1 MKRLTRGLASL
12 AVTAM
17 AVAPGAAAAQ
27 APDQSVEEVVVT
39 GSRIRTSPLEQS
51 QPIVQID
58 QEAIAKSGLTST
70 ADVLQRIPSAG
81 GGLNA
86 KFNNSG
92 NFGNPPDGGGVGAG
106 SAEIDLR
113 YLGSRRVL
121 VLVDGLRWVSGAS
134 ASGVPGAVDLNTIPP
149 AMISRMEVLQE
160 GASPI
165 YGSDAIAGVVNII
178 TKQSQDGLQ
187 ASAQIGGYGEG
198 DGFSQDYNVSWGVT
212 QEGTRVVLGGGYYKQ
227 DPVLSGDRDISRY
240 PSPYATSCVEGGCS
254 GFPVLGR
261 FIVTDP
267 NTGTNFDAT
276 LKVPLA
282 IGQRPIYV
290 PGNPTGAAGD
300 LTDFTTAG
308 RFNFQPYNYI
318 LTPSERL
325 SFFGNV
331 NQEITEDINLRVR
344 ASYVDRRSANQAGPL
359 PLIVGPSAGN
369 GNLLDTVNIDVTNPY
384 NPFGFTLEPGTFD
397 LVGRRMIE
405 NGPRHYE
412 QKVNT
417 WNLTGALD
425 GDFQVSGHAWYWDVN
440 VVWSRNHAE
449 QTFTGNINA
458 QRVQQ
463 ALGPLAGCTGSC
475 VPLNLFGGT
484 GTITPAMLSFIG
496 FTQQDVSEQELR
508 DYSANLTGDI
518 FDLPAGALA
527 FAAGYEHRETEGFF
541 QPDPIVAAGLS
552 SDIPAQPTSGSITVD
567 EFYAELRAPLLADLP
582 FAYKLDVS
590 LAGRWFDYSTSGKDA
605 TYKAGL
611 TWRPIEEVLVRASW
625 GEGFRAPTIG
635 ELYGSASRFDQ
646 EVVDPCSDIL
656 GLAGGA
662 PANATVR
669 ANCIASGVPANGSFT
684 QISPQVS
691 VLTSG
696 NSALQPETSESWNY
710 SVVWEPQALKE
721 ATWASGGSLELAY
734 TDIELDQAIQAQ
746 NGQAFLTRCATTAD
760 PIACGAISRASSGSV
775 IAISNPLIN
784 IGGIKTRAV
793 DLNLIYTS
801 RDYDFGQFTA
811 RSYTTWL
818 LEFTEFVPA
827 ADGLL
832 EINREGTERGSPDQ
846 AYPKTKSTF
855 IVDWD
860 RGEWGATGTLR
871 YISSVDEPEVT
882 ANKLDSR
889 TYLDAQLRWHPEFM
903 NEGVRVAVGVNN
915 LLDKDPPGCISCG
928 LNNFDPNAYD
938 APGRV
943 FYLQLSYRQ

>member
-12 AVTAM
+12 AVTAV
-17 AVAPGAAAAQ
+17 AVTPGVAAAQ
-27 APDQSVEEVVVT
+27 QPTVEEVIVT

-51 QPIVQID
+51 QPVVQID

-81 GGLNA
+81 GGLNS

-106 SAEIDLR
+106 AAEIDLR

-149 AMISRMEVLQE
+149 AMISRVEVLQE

-178 TKQSQDGLQ
+178 TKNSQDGLQ

-198 DGFSQDYNVSWGVT
+198 DGFAQDYNVSWGLT

-227 DPVLSGDRDISRY
+227 DPVSSGDRDISRF
-240 PSPYATSCVEGGCS
+240 PSPYATSCLEGGCS

-276 LKVPLA
+276 LKRALA
-282 IGQRPIYV
+282 VGQRPVYV

-300 LTDFTTAG
+300 LTDFTDEG

-318 LTPSERL
+318 VTPSERL
-325 SFFGNV
+325 SLFGSV
-331 NQEITEDINLRVR
+331 TQELTESVRLRAR
-344 ASYVDRRSANQAGPL
+344 ASYVNRVSANQAGPL

-369 GNLLDTVNIDVTNPY
+369 GNLLDTVNIDATNPF
-384 NPFGFTLEPGTFD
+384 NPFGFTLEPGTYD

-417 WNLTGALD
+417 WNVTGTLE
-425 GDFQVSGHAWYWDVN
+425 GDFAVGENRWYWDVN
-440 VVWSRNHAE
+440 AVWSRNHAE

-463 ALGPLAGCTGSC
+463 ALGPLSGCTGEC

-484 GTITPAMLSFIG
+484 GTITPAMLRYIG
-496 FTQQDVSEQELR
+496 FTQMDVSEQELR
-508 DYSANLTGDI
+508 DYSANLTGDL
-518 FDLPAGALA
+518 FELPAGALA
-527 FAAGYEHRETEGFF
+527 FAAGYEHRESEGFF
-541 QPDPIVAAGLS
+541 QPDPIVVAGLS
-552 SDIPAQPTSGSITVD
+552 ADIPAQPTKGSITVD
-567 EFYAELRAPLLADLP
+567 EFYAELRAPLLKDMP
-582 FAYKLDVS
+582 FANKLDVT

-611 TWRPIEEVLVRASW
+611 NWRPIEDVLVRASW
-625 GEGFRAPTIG
+625 GEGFRAPSIG

-646 EVVDPCSDIL
+646 EVVDPCSDML
-656 GLAGGA
+656 GLSGGPRA
-662 PANATVR
+662 SPTVI
-669 ANCIASGVPANGSFT
+669 ANCVAAGVPASGSFV

-696 NSALQPETSESWNY
+696 NPALQPETSESWSY

-721 ATWASGGSLELAY
+721 STWASGGSVELVY
-734 TDIELDQAIQAQ
+734 SDIQLDDAIQAQ

-760 PIACGAISRASSGSV
+760 PIACDAISRASSGSV

-793 DLNLIYTS
+793 DLNLLYS
-801 RDYDFGQFTA
+801 SPEFSFGRFNVS
-811 RSYTTWL
+811 SYTTWL
-818 LEFTEFVPA
+818 LEFTESVPA
-827 ADGLL
+827 ANGLL
-832 EINREGTERGSPDQ
+832 EIKREGTERGSPDQ
-846 AYPKTKSTF
+846 AYPKAKSTF
-855 IVDWD
+855 IVDWGMGD
-860 RGEWGATGTLR
+860 WGATGTLR
-871 YISSVDEPEVT
+871 YISSVDEPPET

-889 TYLDAQLRWHPEFM
+889 TYLDAQVRWTPSFWTDD
-903 NEGVRVAVGVNN
+903 VRVAIGVNN
-915 LLDKDPPGCISCG
+915 LFDKDPPGCISCG

-938 APGRV
+938 APGRY
-943 FYLQLSYRQ
+943 FYLQVTYRQ